1 MVLKMLEVL
10 EERVLLLYPLVLLVV
25 MEQLVQ
31 FQEQDILQEEVVV
44 HQMQTQLNL
53 QEVPV
58 ELVAVVKEVLE
69 VVQQQDQVLQI
80 LVVVEV
86 VEEIQVHPVVVV
98 LV

>member
-1 MVLKMLEVL
+1 MVLQMLEVL

-31 FQEQDILQEEVVV
+31 FQEQDILQEEVV

-53 QEVPV
+53 QEVLV
-58 ELVAVVKEVLE
+58 ELVVVVKEVLE